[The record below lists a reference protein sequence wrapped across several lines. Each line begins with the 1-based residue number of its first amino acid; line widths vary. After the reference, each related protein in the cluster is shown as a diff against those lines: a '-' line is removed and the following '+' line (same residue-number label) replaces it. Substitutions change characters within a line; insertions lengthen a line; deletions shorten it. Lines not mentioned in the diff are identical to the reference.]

1 MRKNFKT
8 LYKNITEQM
17 SAKDSLE
24 NWENDDA
31 KGYAEKLI
39 DEYGQPDEVTETM
52 LKWNKL
58 GSFGLFNRL
67 NILKNIEEPLN

>member
-39 DEYGQPDEVTETM
+39 KFYGV
-52 LKWNKL
+52 
-58 GSFGLFNRL
+58 
-67 NILKNIEEPLN
+67 KNS

>member
-39 DEYGQPDEVTETM
+39 KFYGQPDDVSKE
-52 LKWNKL
+52 
-58 GSFGLFNRL
+58 R
-67 NILKNIEEPLN
+67 ILWRE